1 MAIVHINLVTIHN
14 KRFLLPNFGL
24 LLIAVFRRPN
34 LVKIFDEAVWFSG
47 DLSILIAELL
57 IKHCHHVPL
66 NKIHFALEYLS
77 NDWDNVL
84 AHHARIKGELGSW
97 VLHKGLEEIEVAIS
111 EICAYAFVVFKTLNV
126 SILTNIRIDL
136 IL

>member
-1 MAIVHINLVTIHN
+1 M
-14 KRFLLPNFGL
+14 
-24 LLIAVFRRPN
+24 FRRPN

-57 IKHCHHVPL
+57 VKHCHHVPL
-66 NKIHFALEYLS
+66 DKIHFALEYLS

-111 EICAYAFVVFKTLNV
+111 EICAYAFDFYTVNV
-126 SILTNIRIDL
+126 SVLTNFRILL
-136 IL
+136 IFREIDHCFTS